1 MGLVLHHVFA
11 SNAEEITSA
20 IAEAASWNADAMI
33 VVDSP
38 LFTANGARLAELA
51 ILHRLPTV
59 GGNSFLTRDE
69 LLLSYSGDVNVA
81 LRQAADTVDR
91 ILKGAKAADLPV
103 QVITRFS
110 LIINAKTAKALGV
123 TIPPTML
130 VLADEVIE

>member
-38 LFTANGARLAELA
+38 LFTANAARLAELA

-69 LLLSYSGDVNVA
+69 LLLSFWRRQCRLASGRRYGGSH
-81 LRQAADTVDR
+81 LEGCQ
-91 ILKGAKAADLPV
+91 
-103 QVITRFS
+103 TRRS
-110 LIINAKTAKALGV
+110 ARSGNHPLQSDHQRED
-123 TIPPTML
+123 ML

>member
-81 LRQAADTVDR
+81 LRRRSARSGNHPLQSDHQREDGQ
-91 ILKGAKAADLPV
+91 GAWSHD
-103 QVITRFS
+103 
-110 LIINAKTAKALGV
+110 
-123 TIPPTML
+123 PTDD
-130 VLADEVIE
+130 ARACRRGD